1 MMTVS
6 NINIHSAKG
15 KNGGT
20 EKKTKKRGKM
30 RERGRRRKNDK
41 EIEREGNGGR
51 NGEEE
56 EEEEQDT
63 IETAEV
69 VEPAGEV
76 DSVFDDV
83 DKEKDLSARP
93 AADEATT
100 PGERTAD
107 EAAAAEA
114 AADHQRR
121 HGGVATSLAHGR
133 AVRQRSNLSKQY
145 LYRIACFHMHLTHL

>member
-1 MMTVS
+1 M
-6 NINIHSAKG
+6 
-15 KNGGT
+15 
-20 EKKTKKRGKM
+20 
-30 RERGRRRKNDK
+30 
-41 EIEREGNGGR
+41 
-51 NGEEE
+51 
-56 EEEEQDT
+56 
-63 IETAEV
+63 

-133 AVRQRSNLSKQY
+133 AVRQRTNLSKQY
-145 LYRIACFHMHLTHL
+145 LYRPAFFHMQLTYL